1 MKADKLGILSALFA
15 SVCCVT
21 PLLLVLLGL
30 GSLGIGAVLGRFHWW
45 FLGVAL
51 ILLTVAWRRHFQER
65 RRCATARCEMASGTP
80 TRWTLLVAS
89 LVVAAFAGLNL
100 VTFANQSQQT
110 VPTPGGPSGTE
121 TQAVV
126 IPVEGMAC
134 LSCEL
139 AIESSLKRLPGVAH
153 VDANVA
159 QHSVAVNY
167 DPAQVTV
174 EELIAA
180 ITKTGY
186 TVNRATGSGDGYG
199 SD

>member
-45 FLGVAL
+45 FLGGAL
-51 ILLTVAWRRHFQER
+51 VLLTVAWRRYFQER
-65 RRCATARCEMASGTP
+65 RRCTTDHCEMASGTP
-80 TRWTLLVAS
+80 TRWTLLGAS
-89 LVVAAFAGLNL
+89 LVVAVFAGLN
-100 VTFANQSQQT
+100 VYTFASQRQRT
-110 VPTPGGPSGTE
+110 VPPSSGRAGALTD
-121 TQAVV
+121 VV
-126 IPVEGMAC
+126 IPVEGMTC

-139 AIESSLKRLPGVAH
+139 TIESSVKRLPGVAH

-159 QHSVAVNY
+159 QQTVVVSY

-174 EELIAA
+174 DGLMAA

-186 TVNRATGSGDGYG
+186 VVNRAEGSGEEHGGD
-199 SD
+199 